1 MKTYDTFSHLFVVRI
16 GSYHVIV
23 VILSR
28 AFFFSQAL
36 QKKRVSQIFT
46 QNSHFFDL
54 VINLKKI
61 RDAHLFIHF
70 IRITGIY
77 SNTVTLVIVISVS
90 DLVPGMG
97 EIDLK
102 VKGLWGEGEV
112 GRVYCQ

>member
-1 MKTYDTFSHLFVVRI
+1 MILFHTSSLLESAVTMSLLSSCPGHFSSARP
-16 GSYHVIV
+16 Y
-23 VILSR
+23 
-28 AFFFSQAL
+28 
-36 QKKRVSQIFT
+36 KSQIFT

-102 VKGLWGEGEV
+102 VKGL
-112 GRVYCQ
+112 